1 MGEGSFIC
9 KVPLIM
15 RRIAEFSLWI
25 GHVGDMRNL
34 REVLSTGILAVVD
47 LAMDEPP
54 ATVTR
59 DLAYCRFPLV
69 DGIGNPPWLLHAA
82 IDCIAGLLR
91 SGTPTLVFCG
101 AGMSRSPCIAAAA
114 IARVRGCS
122 AEEALIEVATSGV
135 VDVAPGLWSEV
146 RAILTK

>member
-1 MGEGSFIC
+1 
-9 KVPLIM
+9 M
-15 RRIAEFSLWI
+15 RDLRI
-25 GHVGDMRNL
+25 
-34 REVLSTGILAVVD
+34 VLSTRILAVVD
-47 LAMDEPP
+47 LAIDEPP

-69 DGIGNPPWLLHAA
+69 DGIGNPPWLLQAT
-82 IDCIAGLLR
+82 IDCVVSLLR

-122 AEEALIEVATSGV
+122 AEEALMEVAKSGA
-135 VDVAPGLWSEV
+135 VDVAPGLWAEV
-146 RAILTK
+146 KTILG